1 VQEINAHMSSNTDT
15 FCIPFHL
22 ASESATFWLD
32 LENDI
37 HENSEAIR
45 SRSMREQIST
55 SAMQTNNS
63 MLDQQEMDLYGAM
76 CGGVLDY

>member
-1 VQEINAHMSSNTDT
+1 MMPDMRH
-15 FCIPFHL
+15 FR
-22 ASESATFWLD
+22 LD

-37 HENSEAIR
+37 QAIR